1 MRGRGGLPPA
11 TRPRLV
17 RKPYIIPKTYFRPIS
32 AIAFL
37 IKAGGVALNFSSNAG
52 AWLPDSGAN
61 STRIH
66 FASASSAGSD
76 KVASIA
82 LRNAATRAGKLGLAE
97 DHVEHLAVF
106 GLFHPLV

>member
-1 MRGRGGLPPA
+1 M
-11 TRPRLV
+11 
-17 RKPYIIPKTYFRPIS
+17 
-32 AIAFL
+32 
-37 IKAGGVALNFSSNAG
+37 ALNFSSNAG

-97 DHVEHLAVF
+97 DYVEHLAVF